1 MEEDMYKQIYNE
13 MSKKG
18 WDCDFDFWEKLFIN
32 SIEFSKWLFNSE
44 KASIEQSKP
53 YTLSDKDVLAEIGF
67 IQDFL
72 LAVAEIEKRKRG
84 EAKLQKIIKEQNIKE
99 YEIVED
105 NYKYKNGLMLITYAD
120 KEHEEEIEHI
130 VINLDDLEE
139 EGEIM
144 GKARFLVVRDI
155 TKWVD
160 TKNREQFDYCTDD
173 IDEAILNNEFLAY
186 NMKDKRV
193 YELTQEEYT
202 EMQKAI

>member
-18 WDCDFDFWEKLFIN
+18 WDYDFDNWEKSLTDN
-32 SIEFSKWLFNSE
+32 IEFSKWIFEYVNDAERKIQPCDL
-44 KASIEQSKP
+44 AS
-53 YTLSDKDVLAEIGF
+53 LNVLAELGF
-67 IQDFL
+67 IRDFL

-84 EAKLQKIIKEQNIKE
+84 KAKLQKIIKEQNIKE

-144 GKARFLVVRDI
+144 GKARFLIVKDI

-193 YELTQEEYT
+193 YELTHEEYT